1 MRLRGGVL
9 EPVQRV
15 PAFKYTTDPA
25 RRAWTTMIYPYAPY
39 FFNLLREIPWGSF
52 YFNNNDFTA
61 KCNSRVPYIIKGG
74 AAFEIIDRGLAD
86 KAWPSLHDYVDP
98 TGDIDI
104 NIPPLVVKPKPELTN
119 KEYFIK
125 LSAATKTLPK
135 NTERVDVIDIAID
148 IAQVALKEYSYY
160 SVMRGLFN
168 ALVIIH
174 KNPKEA
180 NKNKATRE
188 AENESLYVLH
198 DTFPGFNKDEMDE
211 YVRYGKN
218 NRIFSYFTDAKGTFS
233 PVGEKFTGWLITNII
248 QYFQK
253 LSRNFPSWFPD
264 AVPFKK
270 LGPQYESNLATY
282 INTVGPFGIYRYVQG
297 VEEENENFQ
306 QAARCKVQVAMNY
319 KYMGE
324 GGKEEIGQAVFI
336 EFIIEG
342 EDLVMQE
349 SDEPHLFVPK
359 FGLYIRDI
367 NTEIEM
373 NTSALEGRF
382 HLLGLNVERGWRV
395 YPYKFINHVKRAEY
409 MINAVRHMR
418 DVDTQL
424 IFKYYRA
431 AMNFL
436 AYMAEDENKDAVD
449 AALFYL
455 KGMLVALPK
464 AFKNTNNSVAKSNM
478 ASLYSIAGIEGGGMR
493 RKLRLKTVKNRK

>member
-1 MRLRGGVL
+1 
-9 EPVQRV
+9 
-15 PAFKYTTDPA
+15 
-25 RRAWTTMIYPYAPY
+25 MIYPYAPY

-52 YFNNNDFTA
+52 YFNDNDFTA

-86 KAWPSLHDYVDP
+86 RAWPSLHDYVDP

-119 KEYFIK
+119 REFFIK
-125 LSAATKTLPK
+125 LSAATKTLPI
-135 NTERVDVIDIAID
+135 NTERVDVIYIAID
-148 IAQVALKEYSYY
+148 IAKDALKEYSYY

-174 KNPKEA
+174 KNPKEV
-180 NKNKATRE
+180 NKNKAARE
-188 AENESLYVLH
+188 AEEKSLSVLH
-198 DTFPGFNKDEMDE
+198 DEFYGFDKDKMND
-211 YVRYGKN
+211 YFRYAKN
-218 NRIFSYFTDAKGTFS
+218 SRTFSYFTDARGTFS
-233 PVGEKFTGWLITNII
+233 PIGEKFTEWLIQEII
-248 QYFQK
+248 KYFRK

-270 LGPQYESNLATY
+270 LGPQYESNLAEY
-282 INTVGPFGIYRYVQG
+282 IHAVGPFGIYRYVQG
-297 VEEENENFQ
+297 VEEENEHFQ
-306 QAARCKVQVAMNY
+306 QIASCKVQVAMNY

-324 GGKEEIGQAVFI
+324 GGREEIGQAVFI
-336 EFIIEG
+336 EFIIGG
-342 EDLVMQE
+342 ENLVVQE

-367 NTEIEM
+367 NTEMEM
-373 NTSALEGRF
+373 NTNALEGRF
-382 HLLGLNVERGWRV
+382 RLLGLNEERGRRA

-418 DVDTQL
+418 DVDTKL

-436 AYMAEDENKDAVD
+436 ADMTEDENKDIVD

-455 KGMLVALPK
+455 KDMLAALPK
-464 AFKNTNNSVAKSNM
+464 AFKNTNNSVANM
-478 ASLYSIAGIEGGGMR
+478 ASLYSIAGIERGGMR
-493 RKLRLKTVKNRK
+493 RTLSMRSKHRLRTIKNRK